1 MGKALGSK
9 NLMVAFFICNPP
21 LLHGRSYVKVGK
33 MSRDRTVDLEN
44 GCDRTRE

>member
-1 MGKALGSK
+1 MVTLHLYYMALPMCS
-9 NLMVAFFICNPP
+9 V
-21 LLHGRSYVKVGK
+21 VKVRT